1 MNNLYEQL
9 GGGNSMLKQFMEFR
23 KNFTG
28 NPKQIVQQM
37 LNSGQ
42 MSQSQFNELANRAT
56 QMQKMFKLK

>member
-1 MNNLYEQL
+1 
-9 GGGNSMLKQFMEFR
+9 MLKQFMEFR